1 MGALL
6 CYPSDKKYTINGKSY
21 TLSGNTLGEG
31 GFSFVYLA
39 KDSNSRKYAIKVMIC
54 QTSEALAVA
63 KREVEIYKKYEHP
76 NIMKLLDYSVMPSD
90 KVDGAKD
97 VVLVLP
103 YYKDG
108 SLQDLLDNQR
118 TVVGKNTTEPVFNQ
132 RRTLAI
138 FKQICEAIAQ
148 FHHSDP
154 PIAHRDIKP
163 GNVMISTSLDD
174 YTVTKPIL
182 MDFGSARD
190 ARIQIKSRKEAL
202 CVQDDVDQTTTP
214 QYRAPE
220 LFDIS
225 SDCTIDE
232 RVDIWALGCLLYA
245 MAFNKS
251 PFEISEDEP
260 NGSVALTVLSGLPN
274 QFPNDN
280 YPKPFTDLIRNMVN
294 SNKDERWN
302 IDQVIDHIN
311 TMQQHQQ

>member
-6 CYPSDKKYTINGKSY
+6 CYPSDKKYTINGRSY

-39 KDSNSRKYAIKVMIC
+39 KDSNSKKYAIKIMIC

-63 KREVEIYKKYEHP
+63 KKEVEIFKKFDHP
-76 NIMKLLDYSVMPSD
+76 NIMKLLDYSVLPSD

-103 YYKDG
+103 FYKDG

-118 TVVGKNTTEPVFNQ
+118 TIYGKNATQPAVYNQ
-132 RRTLAI
+132 KRTLDI
-138 FKQICEAIAQ
+138 FKQICNAVTQ

-154 PIAHRDIKP
+154 PLAHRDIKP
-163 GNVMISTSLDD
+163 GNVMVSVAPDGVSIT
-174 YTVTKPIL
+174 PIL
-182 MDFGSARD
+182 LDFGSTRD
-190 ARIQIKSRKEAL
+190 ARIQVRSRKEAL
-202 CVQDDVDQTTTP
+202 SIQDDVDQTTTP
-214 QYRAPE
+214 SYRAPE

-225 SDCTIDE
+225 SDCNLDE

-245 MAFNKS
+245 MAYNKS
-251 PFEISEDEP
+251 PFEIADDEP

-274 QFPNDN
+274 QFPNND

-302 IDQVIDHIN
+302 IDQVLEHIDNI
-311 TMQQHQQ
+311 TRS